1 MYEEAEAI
9 LTKLPKPVE
18 EDDNPP
24 AESWSP
30 IPFVFLAQPRSCHPT
45 NMERMRD
52 WEKLSYGS
60 KDGETF
66 GVFLLLKQSS
76 IAKDIK
82 EVVTTHLSSS

>member
-18 EDDNPP
+18 EDVDPP
-24 AESWSP
+24 TESWSSS
-30 IPFVFLAQPRSCHPT
+30 PFCVPAQSRSCHPT
-45 NMERMRD
+45 NMERMQD

-66 GVFLLLKQSS
+66 SMFMLLKQST
-76 IAKDIK
+76 IAKEEE
-82 EVVTTHLSSS
+82 EVVISHLFF